1 MVTCHYNS
9 SLTVH
14 PDTSNNYAVKI
25 AKYFAEGKCK
35 FGLRCMS
42 CQWFLKVEQMKN
54 RERGN
59 EFAEITANRCTIW
72 HDKTLKSGCPG
83 INKQRDCGKK
93 EKSFGIDYQTYN
105 AIADRCA
112 WMYQNKTYKLLFVVL
127 TFPNFKRDV
136 TEIELNQSFSKFIEN
151 MRAHY
156 HLRHYLAIREGDGIN
171 TRFHYHVIFDMPF
184 MSFTRINAAWNSAI
198 SDFCDY
204 SKNAFRTKRK
214 SYFIRDISGAVRYL
228 CKYISKSIGQR
239 SLTRI
244 FFCDRETA
252 NAFVKIRFDN
262 EIRDL
267 QTEFKSM
274 TRTILND
281 YVCRITFKSKRD
293 QNVFFNTVV
302 KTLFGVN
309 WNATGMYIFPEKPPD

>member
-1 MVTCHYNS
+1 
-9 SLTVH
+9 
-14 PDTSNNYAVKI
+14 
-25 AKYFAEGKCK
+25 
-35 FGLRCMS
+35 
-42 CQWFLKVEQMKN
+42 
-54 RERGN
+54 
-59 EFAEITANRCTIW
+59 
-72 HDKTLKSGCPG
+72 
-83 INKQRDCGKK
+83 
-93 EKSFGIDYQTYN
+93 
-105 AIADRCA
+105 
-112 WMYQNKTYKLLFVVL
+112 MYQNKTYKLLFVVL

-136 TEIELNQSFSKFIEN
+136 SELEINEAFSKFIEN
-151 MRAHY
+151 MRRNY
-156 HLRHYLAIREGDGIN
+156 HLRHYLAIREGDGLN
-171 TRFHYHVIFDMPF
+171 TRFHYHIIFDMPF
-184 MSFTRINAAWNSAI
+184 MPFVRINSAWNSAI
-198 SDFCDY
+198 SDFCEH
-204 SKNAFRTKRK
+204 SKNAFRTKRG
-214 SYFIRDISGAVRYL
+214 SYFIRDIAGAVRYIA
-228 CKYISKSIGQR
+228 KYIAKSIGQR
-239 SLTRI
+239 SMTRI